1 MATQCGL
8 SSSKIHCLASDQ
20 TVCLRRS
27 RSSMAA
33 VACTDQAVDAGM
45 TALNTLE
52 GLTHGEEDVPQEA
65 KA

>member
-1 MATQCGL
+1 
-8 SSSKIHCLASDQ
+8 
-20 TVCLRRS
+20 
-27 RSSMAA
+27 MAA